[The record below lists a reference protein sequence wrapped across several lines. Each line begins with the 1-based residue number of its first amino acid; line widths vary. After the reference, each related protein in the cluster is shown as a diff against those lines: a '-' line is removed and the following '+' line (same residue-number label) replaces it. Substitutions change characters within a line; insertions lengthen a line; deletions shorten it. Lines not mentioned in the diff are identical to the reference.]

1 MKSHWSKFRL
11 PLSELMPVA
20 RPSPLRQPPLTSDTF
35 VQSRSLVRSPIP
47 AETVVSTWTL
57 RSPKTK
63 EAAAAEVENRRAEA
77 NATATADAPNQL
89 LREIGSFEPGVIPV
103 DTIMFKVPPYWMDSF
118 VVCPVTAAEW
128 AMEGPAPR
136 EPAQVW

>member
-63 EAAAAEVENRRAEA
+63 EAAEAEVENRRAEA
-77 NATATADAPNQL
+77 NATATADATNRF
-89 LREIGSFEPGVIPV
+89 LRETGSFVTGVIPV
-103 DTIMFKVPPYWMDSF
+103 DTIIFKVPPYWMHSF
-118 VVCPVTAAEW
+118 VVCPVTGADW
-128 AMEGPAPR
+128 GMERPSPP